1 MPDSMFPKARMIYFA
16 MGDILIEKAHTE
28 IATVIAQWKH
38 EGLKN
43 TTINRRIAAL
53 RRACR
58 LAFER
63 WEWIEI
69 PVHQKIKQLSE
80 RNSQREIFLK
90 PEQVTE
96 ILSYVNETERNF
108 LLVMAYCGLRP
119 WAELLPLTPN
129 YFDGEQIHVTHTKT
143 GKSRFVPVPDEIAE
157 ILNSSLPWKTSYSQV
172 RDQWEQARIQ
182 VGHPEWWIYDLRHTF
197 ASSRLPFH

>member
-1 MPDSMFPKARMIYFA
+1 M
-16 MGDILIEKAHTE
+16 
-28 IATVIAQWKH
+28 
-38 EGLKN
+38 
-43 TTINRRIAAL
+43 
-53 RRACR
+53 
-58 LAFER
+58 
-63 WEWIEI
+63 
-69 PVHQKIKQLSE
+69 
-80 RNSQREIFLK
+80 
-90 PEQVTE
+90 
-96 ILSYVNETERNF
+96 VNETERNF

-197 ASSRLPFH
+197 ASWLAPSVPLTVIRDLLGHTTTQTTNRYVHLQTEAHREAISHLPPIHKNIA